1 MAPHTPT
8 RSKEMPARPGN
19 FRHIRDW
26 RLGAGVLFALVC
38 FLVPMTALAV
48 ASTGRPAG
56 PAIPQESLDRI
67 LHARSAPSGPASSRP
82 VARVAVPRTP
92 AGSQFA
98 WLLSQINGGSATLT
112 RSEVQEHVATGFLMM
127 LPANKIVQ
135 LLKEATVT
143 DGPVSLTRFAGYSS
157 SPTAIALVETRRHRN
172 LAIAIRV
179 DGTSQHRITGLN
191 VDDLLRAER
200 SR

>member
-1 MAPHTPT
+1 
-8 RSKEMPARPGN
+8 MPAQPRN
-19 FRHIRDW
+19 IRRIRDW
-26 RLGAGVLFALVC
+26 RLGAGVIFALVC

-67 LHARSAPSGPASSRP
+67 LHARSTAPDAASSKP
-82 VARVAVPRTP
+82 AERVAIPRTS

-112 RSEVQEHVATGFLMM
+112 RSEVREHVATGFLMM

-143 DGPVSLTRFAGYSS
+143 DGPISLRSFAGYSS
-157 SPTAIALVETRRHRN
+157 SPSAIALVETRRHRK

-179 DGTSQHRITGLN
+179 DGTPQHRITGLSI
-191 VDDLLRAER
+191 DDLLRTER
-200 SR
+200 S

>member
-1 MAPHTPT
+1 
-8 RSKEMPARPGN
+8 MPAQPGN
-19 FRHIRDW
+19 IRRIRDW

-67 LHARSAPSGPASSRP
+67 LHARSTAPEAASSKP
-82 VARVAVPRTP
+82 VERVAIPRTS

-112 RSEVQEHVATGFLMM
+112 RSEVREHVATGFLMM

-143 DGPVSLTRFAGYSS
+143 DGPIALTQLRRLLLVALGDRAGGDAS
-157 SPTAIALVETRRHRN
+157 SPEACDRHPRGRHAAAQDHRPEYRRPS
-172 LAIAIRV
+172 A
-179 DGTSQHRITGLN
+179 DGTVLMTATI
-191 VDDLLRAER
+191 
-200 SR
+200 

>member
-1 MAPHTPT
+1 
-8 RSKEMPARPGN
+8 MPARPRN
-19 FRHIRDW
+19 FRRIRDW

-67 LHARSAPSGPASSRP
+67 LHGRSSPSEAASSKP
-82 VARVAVPRTP
+82 VTRVAIPRTR

-127 LPANKIVQ
+127 LPANRIVQ

-143 DGPVSLTRFAGYSS
+143 YGPISLTSFAGYSS
-157 SPTAIALVETRRHRN
+157 SPSAIALVETRRHRR
-172 LAIAIRV
+172 LAIVIRV
-179 DGTSQHRITGLN
+179 DGTRQHRITGLN
-191 VDDLLRAER
+191 VDDRLPTER
-200 SR
+200 S